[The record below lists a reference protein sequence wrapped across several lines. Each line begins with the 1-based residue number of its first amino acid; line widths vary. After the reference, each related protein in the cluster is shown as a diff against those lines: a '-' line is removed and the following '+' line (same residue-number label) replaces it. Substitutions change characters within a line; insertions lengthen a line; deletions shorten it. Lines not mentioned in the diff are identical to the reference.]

1 MNLNVPA
8 IAKKSYD
15 ELKDKPEYS
24 GIVPLVLKEL
34 SSIPDELEQA
44 RIIHRLVDEFNTEAF
59 AHPLVQQFS
68 PCKKSCTACCHTQVS
83 VTSSEAKLLV
93 EKIRNG
99 AEYNSERLQKQ
110 ILTLDS
116 TQDFYKLSHEDRKCV
131 FLNQEGLCGVYE
143 DRPSVCRT
151 NAVLGNASQCD
162 TTSGL
167 QPTVLVKTPTSD
179 LVIIA
184 SFIASKVNGALAH
197 MVSKF
202 LSTSG
207 SSHE

>member
-1 MNLNVPA
+1 
-8 IAKKSYD
+8 
-15 ELKDKPEYS
+15 
-24 GIVPLVLKEL
+24 
-34 SSIPDELEQA
+34 
-44 RIIHRLVDEFNTEAF
+44 
-59 AHPLVQQFS
+59 
-68 PCKKSCTACCHTQVS
+68 VS

-93 EKIRNG
+93 EKIRDG
-99 AEYNSERLQKQ
+99 AEYNRERLQKQ
-110 ILTLDS
+110 AQTLDS
-116 TQDFYKLSHEDRKCV
+116 TQNFYKLSHEDRKCI

-207 SSHE
+207 SSQE